1 MLEKNNKVKNLHAS
15 KVVVV
20 CEKKCWEYCA
30 RCKQA
35 ELLRMAGIHRIN
47 IKSNKQYTHLGD
59 MSTEEVE

>member
-35 ELLRMAGIHRIN
+35 ELLRMAGITQ
-47 IKSNKQYTHLGD
+47 NKY
-59 MSTEEVE
+59 